1 MVAQILQWN
10 MVVVVQK
17 IAGWSKNSVCRRDK
31 IDTEHS
37 AVDVLS

>member
-10 MVVVVQK
+10 MVIVVQK
-17 IAGWSKNSVCRRDK
+17 IAGRTKNNIRRCDK

>member
-10 MVVVVQK
+10 MVIVVQK
-17 IAGWSKNSVCRRDK
+17 IAGRTTNNIRRRDK

-37 AVDVLS
+37 ATDVLS